1 MALVACPRGAS
12 ADIVF
17 ATFAARVRTAM
28 NTQSRFISI
37 AGVGLL
43 LASTS
48 VTLFA
53 AAEPPFLTVGQGQRD
68 ACTLLGAADASTAL
82 EVSSQPGKR
91 PYESNPLMCAW
102 SADPKLSD
110 SSRRVVAV
118 IVTPKQFQIASRP
131 AISTIKVEPVSGIGD
146 EAFYQLYPNA
156 SPFIWVR
163 KGTSALTIRILT
175 RQKPSPPFTVDQEKA
190 KIAVLAKAAIAKL

>member
-1 MALVACPRGAS
+1 
-12 ADIVF
+12 
-17 ATFAARVRTAM
+17 M

-37 AGVGLL
+37 AGVGLF

-48 VTLFA
+48 ATLFA
-53 AAEPPFLTVGQGQRD
+53 AAEPRSSRQGQRE

-118 IVTPKQFQIASRP
+118 IVTPKQFQIASHP
-131 AISTIKVEPVSGIGD
+131 AIPTIKVEPVSGIGD

-175 RQKPSPPFTVDQEKA
+175 RQKPSPPFTIDQEKA
-190 KIAVLAKAAIAKL
+190 KLAVLAKAAIAKL